1 MSIKRF
7 TLLLFLL
14 LFITTISA
22 CVWDRNAGKRP
33 IDQPGT
39 KWVSSEPF
47 IWFETHDPEDRLCS
61 GEIELDGELI
71 SIVIFFYY
79 DTRISVKTSPAAN
92 TTVFYGECEFGE
104 DTLSVVLSKEKLL
117 DQHPLYHIDESIETL
132 VFQREDD

>member
-7 TLLLFLL
+7 TFLLLSL

-22 CVWDRNAGKRP
+22 CVWDRNASKRP

-47 IWFETHDPEDRLCS
+47 IWFKTHDPKDRLGN

-71 SIVIFFYY
+71 SIQVFFDY
-79 DTRISVKTSPAAN
+79 DVGITVKTSSAAY
-92 TTVFYGECEFGE
+92 TMIFYGDCEFSE
-104 DTLSVVLSKEKLL
+104 DTLTVTVMSKGEFLG
-117 DQHPLYHIDESIETL
+117 QHPKYHLDESIETL
-132 VFQREDD
+132 VFQRED